1 MSFAK
6 NVCNTF
12 GKLLDTA
19 TKTRLHA
26 LKTAS
31 KKVVY
36 EAAEATGE
44 FMGNKVAEKIL
55 KAKLVLEVNSRDI
68 EEIII
73 PPEEREKILME
84 LRRVLK
90 IEHYSIYK
98 LLTI

>member
-6 NVCNTF
+6 NVGNTF

-19 TKTRLHA
+19 TKTRLDA

-36 EAAEATGE
+36 KAAEATGE
-44 FMGNKVAEKIL
+44 FMGSKVAEKIL
-55 KAKLVLEVNSRDI
+55 KAKLVLEANSRDI

-73 PPEEREKILME
+73 PPEEREKILRE

-90 IEHYSIYK
+90 NRT
-98 LLTI
+98 L